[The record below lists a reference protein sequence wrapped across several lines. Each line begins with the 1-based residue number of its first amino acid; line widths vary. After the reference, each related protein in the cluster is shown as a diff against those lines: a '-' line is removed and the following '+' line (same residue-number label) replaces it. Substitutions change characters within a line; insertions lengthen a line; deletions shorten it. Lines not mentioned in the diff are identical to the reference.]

1 MRNQNI
7 DQCWQFQHG
16 LYDEFPDAEKA
27 KSIREVNL
35 PHDYMIESNVS
46 ESAASGPASGYYT
59 QGVAYYTKLI
69 DIPQEWEQE
78 AVYLH
83 FDGIMMNATVDINGC
98 KAILQHNGYIPFSVN
113 ITPYLYF
120 GKKNR
125 VTITV
130 APSMQPNSRWYS
142 GAGIFRSI
150 ELLHMPKLHIASDGI
165 FGYTKSIEYD
175 TLGNPVCAYL
185 HTEVELQN
193 ETLENKMALVEVF
206 LTKDGSDEV
215 LLSRKQKM
223 QINPN
228 TTDTAYLNLTLE
240 NPELWD
246 VENPNL
252 YKLHARVTDLGVF
265 KTHFV
270 PSEKNTTDETSV
282 LFGVKTI
289 TADVKHGLRI
299 NGKTV
304 KLKGGCIHHD
314 SGLLGAC
321 AYEFA
326 ERRKIRILLDAGYN
340 AIRSAHN
347 PCSKALLRACDEMGM
362 LVMDEYIDGW
372 YIHKTK
378 YDYAD
383 EILENYRKDLKDMVD
398 KDYNHPSVIMYSTGN
413 EVSETAQKKGISL
426 TKSLTD
432 RLHELDSTRPV
443 SCGINIF
450 FNFLSSMGFGVYSD
464 KKADE
469 AAENAKKKKAVGSE
483 FYNTVAGIFGAGFMK
498 TGATL
503 YPCDVK
509 TRDAYANMDVAGYNY
524 GIKRYHHDLKKYPK
538 RIILGSETFCAD
550 AYRFMQEAKRDKRI
564 IGDFVWAAQDYL
576 GEVGIGAWEYKDYA
590 PRFDGGCGWVSA
602 GSGRIDLTG
611 KPLGEMAYT
620 RVAFELEDLAIA
632 VMPVDHTKDAHSP
645 SAWKMTNA
653 MESWSW
659 EGCDGN
665 AAKVEVYTRADHV
678 KLYINGKCVGTK
690 KPKNDCKVF
699 FDTTYQNGEIKAV
712 AYDAND
718 NIIAERTLT
727 TAGKETILVAEP
739 ELTRVNADTDLC
751 YVRMR
756 YTDENG
762 QTKPLV
768 RGRIQ
773 LTVEGGELLAFGSAC
788 PYYPESYQ
796 SNETDTYYGEALA
809 IIRPQAGAG
818 KVVVKAE
825 SELGNA
831 EKEIEILD

>member
-1 MRNQNI
+1 MKQNFNNNWI
-7 DQCWQFQHG
+7 CYKTG
-16 LYDEFPDAEKA
+16 EKEHA
-27 KSIREVNL
+27 FAVTL
-35 PHDYMIESNVS
+35 PHDAMQLDGRS
-46 ESAASGPASGYYT
+46 ETSAGGVNTGWYEAQDYT
-59 QGVAYYTKLI
+59 YEKTFTLPEEVKEEKVILEFEGVYRKATVYLNGEKVAYHSYGYLGFYVDATKHVKFGEENVLRV
-69 DIPQEWEQE
+69 E
-78 AVYLH
+78 V
-83 FDGIMMNATVDINGC
+83 IN
-98 KAILQHNGYIPFSVN
+98 HD
-113 ITPYLYF
+113 
-120 GKKNR
+120 
-125 VTITV
+125 
-130 APSMQPNSRWYS
+130 QPNSRWYS
-142 GAGIFRSI
+142 GTGIYR
-150 ELLHMPKLHIASDGI
+150 PVWLHIVPKKHLRFDSVKI
-165 FGYTKSIEYD
+165 T
-175 TLGNPVCAYL
+175 TLDYKEPKIRVEAWPTAAG
-185 HTEVELQN
+185 EVKVEI
-193 ETLENKMALVEVF
+193 LENEKIIAMEILQAEGKCSCEIALPGA
-206 LTKDGSDEV
+206 K
-215 LLSRKQKM
+215 
-223 QINPN
+223 
-228 TTDTAYLNLTLE
+228 
-240 NPELWD
+240 LWSPQT
-246 VENPNL
+246 PNL
-252 YKLHARVTDLGVF
+252 YTCRVTFGEDVQ
-265 KTHFV
+265 
-270 PSEKNTTDETSV
+270 EET
-282 LFGVKTI
+282 FGIRVVSC
-289 TADVKHGLRI
+289 TAENGLLI
-299 NGKTV
+299 NGKRV
-304 KLKGGCIHHD
+304 LLKGGCIHHD
-314 SGLLGAC
+314 NGLLGAC

-326 ERRKIRILLDAGYN
+326 ERRKIRILLNAGYN

-383 EILENYRKDLKDMVD
+383 EILDNYKKDLKDMVD

-413 EVSETAQKKGISL
+413 EVSETAQKKGIAL
-426 TKSLTD
+426 TKSMTE
-432 RLHELDSTRPV
+432 RLHELDHTRPV

-483 FYNTVAGIFGAGFMK
+483 FYNTIAGIFGAGFMK

-524 GIKRYHHDLKKYPK
+524 GIKRYRHDLKKYPK

-550 AYRFMQEAKRDKRI
+550 AYQFMQEAKRDKRI

-659 EGCDGN
+659 DGCEGN

-678 KLYINGKCVGTK
+678 SLYINGECIGTK

-699 FDTTYQNGEIKAV
+699 FDTTYHNGEIRAV
-712 AYDAND
+712 AYDAKD
-718 NIIAERTLT
+718 NVIAEKTLI
-727 TAGKETILVAEP
+727 TAGKETVLRAEP
-739 ELTRVNADTDLC
+739 ELAEVNADTDLC

-762 QTKPLV
+762 ETKPLE
-768 RGRIQ
+768 RGKIQ
-773 LTVEGGELLAFGSAC
+773 LSVEGGELLAFGSAC

-796 SNETDTYYGEALA
+796 SAETDTYYGEALA

-818 KVVVKAE
+818 KVIVNAQ
-825 SELGNA
+825 SEIGNA
-831 EKEIEILD
+831 RAEVKIRG

>member
-1 MRNQNI
+1 MKQNFNNNWLCYKTG
-7 DQCWQFQHG
+7 DKEHAF
-16 LYDEFPDAEKA
+16 A
-27 KSIREVNL
+27 VTL
-35 PHDYMIESNVS
+35 PHDAMQLDERS
-46 ESAASGPASGYYT
+46 ETSAGGVNTGWYEAQDYT
-59 QGVAYYTKLI
+59 YEKTFTLPEDTKEEKIILEFEGVYRK
-69 DIPQEWEQE
+69 
-78 AVYLH
+78 
-83 FDGIMMNATVDINGC
+83 ATVYINGE
-98 KAILQHNGYIPFSVN
+98 KAAYHSYGYIGFYVDA
-113 ITPYLYF
+113 TKYVKF
-120 GKKNR
+120 GEENEIR
-125 VTITV
+125 VEVINHD
-130 APSMQPNSRWYS
+130 QPNSRWYS
-142 GAGIFRSI
+142 GTGIYRPVWLYI
-150 ELLHMPKLHIASDGI
+150 VPKKHLRFDSVKI
-165 FGYTKSIEYD
+165 T
-175 TLGNPVCAYL
+175 TLDYKEPKIR
-185 HTEVELQN
+185 VE
-193 ETLENKMALVEVF
+193 AW
-206 LTKDGSDEV
+206 
-215 LLSRKQKM
+215 
-223 QINPN
+223 PN
-228 TTDTAYLNLTLE
+228 TAGEVKVEILE
-240 NPELWD
+240 KSGNREVSSAGNFAQGEGENQSAGNTGENIAAMEILQADGKFSCEIALPEAKLWSP
-246 VENPNL
+246 EEPNL
-252 YKLHARVTDLGVF
+252 YVCRVTFGEDVQ
-265 KTHFV
+265 
-270 PSEKNTTDETSV
+270 EET
-282 LFGVKTI
+282 FGIRMVSCTPEN
-289 TADVKHGLRI
+289 GFQI
-299 NGKTV
+299 NGKRV
-304 KLKGGCIHHD
+304 LLKGGCIHHD
-314 SGLLGAC
+314 NGLLGAC

-326 ERRKIRILLDAGYN
+326 EHRKVRLLLDAGYN

-383 EILENYRKDLKDMVD
+383 EILDNYRKDLKDMVD

-413 EVSETAQKKGISL
+413 EVSETAQKKGIAL

-524 GIKRYHHDLKKYPK
+524 GIKRYRHDLKKYPK
-538 RIILGSETFCAD
+538 RMILGSETFCAD
-550 AYRFMQEAKRDKRI
+550 AYQFMQEAKRDKRI

-611 KPLGEMAYT
+611 KPLGEMTYT

-632 VMPVDHTKDAHSP
+632 VVPVDHTKDAHSP

-659 EGCDGN
+659 DGCEGK

-678 KLYINGKCVGTK
+678 KLYINGECVGTK

-699 FDTTYQNGEIKAV
+699 FDTTYHNGEIKAV
-712 AYDAND
+712 AFDAND
-718 NIIAERTLT
+718 NVIAEKTLA
-727 TAGKETILVAEP
+727 TAGKETVLRAEP

-762 QTKPLV
+762 ETKPLT
-768 RGRIQ
+768 RGRIK
-773 LTVEGGELLAFGSAC
+773 LEVEGGDLLAFGSAC

-796 SNETDTYYGEALA
+796 SAETDTYYGEALA
-809 IIRPQAGAG
+809 IIRPQSGAG
-818 KVVVKAE
+818 KVVVKAQ
-825 SELGNA
+825 SDLGEAVA
-831 EKEIEILD
+831 EVEILG

>member
-1 MRNQNI
+1 MKI
-7 DQCWQFQHG
+7 TTLD
-16 LYDEFPDAEKA
+16 YKEPK
-27 KSIREVNL
+27 IRVEAWPNAAGEVKVEILERSGNK
-35 PHDYMIESNVS
+35 EVS
-46 ESAASGPASGYYT
+46 
-59 QGVAYYTKLI
+59 
-69 DIPQEWEQE
+69 
-78 AVYLH
+78 
-83 FDGIMMNATVDINGC
+83 
-98 KAILQHNGYIPFSVN
+98 SV
-113 ITPYLYF
+113 
-120 GKKNR
+120 G
-125 VTITV
+125 
-130 APSMQPNSRWYS
+130 NS
-142 GAGIFRSI
+142 
-150 ELLHMPKLHIASDGI
+150 
-165 FGYTKSIEYD
+165 
-175 TLGNPVCAYL
+175 
-185 HTEVELQN
+185 
-193 ETLENKMALVEVF
+193 ALVEGENQSAGNAAENIVAMEI
-206 LTKDGSDEV
+206 LQADGKFSCEIAFPGAK
-215 LLSRKQKM
+215 LWS
-223 QINPN
+223 
-228 TTDTAYLNLTLE
+228 
-240 NPELWD
+240 PE
-246 VENPNL
+246 EPNL
-252 YKLHARVTDLGVF
+252 YACRVTFGEDVQ
-265 KTHFV
+265 
-270 PSEKNTTDETSV
+270 EET
-282 LFGVKTI
+282 FGIRMVSCTPEN
-289 TADVKHGLRI
+289 GFQI
-299 NGKTV
+299 NGKRV
-304 KLKGGCIHHD
+304 LLKGGCIHHD
-314 SGLLGAC
+314 NGLLGAC

-326 ERRKIRILLDAGYN
+326 ERRKVRILLDAGYN

-383 EILENYRKDLKDMVD
+383 EILDNYRKDLKDMVD

-413 EVSETAQKKGISL
+413 EVSETAQKKGIAL

-498 TGATL
+498 TL

-524 GIKRYHHDLKKYPK
+524 GIKRYRHDLKKYPK
-538 RIILGSETFCAD
+538 RMILGSETFCAD
-550 AYRFMQEAKRDKRI
+550 AYQFMQEAKRDKRI

-590 PRFDGGCGWVSA
+590 PRFDGGCGWVTA

-632 VMPVDHTKDAHSP
+632 VMPVNHTKDAHSP

-659 EGCDGN
+659 DSCDGN

-678 KLYINGKCVGTK
+678 KLYVNGECVGTK

-699 FDTTYQNGEIKAV
+699 FDTTYHNGEIKAV

-718 NIIAERTLT
+718 NVIAEKSLK
-727 TAGKETILVAEP
+727 TAGKETVLRAEP

-762 QTKPLV
+762 ETKPLE
-768 RGRIQ
+768 RGRIK
-773 LTVEGGELLAFGSAC
+773 LDVEGGELLAFGSAC

-796 SNETDTYYGEALA
+796 SAETDTYYGEALA
-809 IIRPQAGAG
+809 IIRPQSGAG
-818 KVVVKAE
+818 KVMVKAQ
-825 SELGNA
+825 SGLGEAVA
-831 EKEIEILD
+831 EVEILG

>member
-1 MRNQNI
+1 MKQNFNNNWLCYKTG
-7 DQCWQFQHG
+7 DKEHAF
-16 LYDEFPDAEKA
+16 A
-27 KSIREVNL
+27 VTL
-35 PHDYMIESNVS
+35 PHDAMQLDERS
-46 ESAASGPASGYYT
+46 ETSAGGVNTGWYEAQDYT
-59 QGVAYYTKLI
+59 YEKTFTLPEDAKEEKIILEFEGVYRK
-69 DIPQEWEQE
+69 
-78 AVYLH
+78 
-83 FDGIMMNATVDINGC
+83 ATVYINGE
-98 KAILQHNGYIPFSVN
+98 KAAYHSYGYIGFYVDA
-113 ITPYLYF
+113 TKYVKF
-120 GKKNR
+120 GEENEIR
-125 VTITV
+125 VEVINHD
-130 APSMQPNSRWYS
+130 QPNSRWYS
-142 GAGIFRSI
+142 GTGIYRPVWLYIVPKKHLRFDSVKITTLDYKEPKIRVEAWPNAAGEVKVEILERS
-150 ELLHMPKLHIASDGI
+150 
-165 FGYTKSIEYD
+165 
-175 TLGNPVCAYL
+175 GNK
-185 HTEVELQN
+185 EVSSVGN
-193 ETLENKMALVEVF
+193 SALVEGENQSAGNAAENIVAMEI
-206 LTKDGSDEV
+206 LQADGKFSCEIAFPGAK
-215 LLSRKQKM
+215 LWS
-223 QINPN
+223 
-228 TTDTAYLNLTLE
+228 
-240 NPELWD
+240 PE
-246 VENPNL
+246 EPNL
-252 YKLHARVTDLGVF
+252 YACRVTFGEDVQ
-265 KTHFV
+265 
-270 PSEKNTTDETSV
+270 EET
-282 LFGVKTI
+282 FGIRMVSCTPEN
-289 TADVKHGLRI
+289 GFQI
-299 NGKTV
+299 NGKRV
-304 KLKGGCIHHD
+304 LLKGGCIHHD
-314 SGLLGAC
+314 NGLLGAC

-326 ERRKIRILLDAGYN
+326 ERRKVRILLDAGYN

-383 EILENYRKDLKDMVD
+383 EILDNYRKDLKDMVD

-413 EVSETAQKKGISL
+413 EVSETAQKKGIAL

-443 SCGINIF
+443 SCVINIL

-464 KKADE
+464 KKPDE

-524 GIKRYHHDLKKYPK
+524 GIKRYRHDLKKYPK
-538 RIILGSETFCAD
+538 RMILGSETFCAD
-550 AYRFMQEAKRDKRI
+550 AYQFMQEAKRDKRI

-611 KPLGEMAYT
+611 KPLGEMTYT

-632 VMPVDHTKDAHSP
+632 VVPVDHTKDAHSP

-659 EGCDGN
+659 DGCEGK

-678 KLYINGKCVGTK
+678 KLYINGECVGTK

-699 FDTTYQNGEIKAV
+699 FDTTYHNGEIKAV
-712 AYDAND
+712 AFDAND
-718 NIIAERTLT
+718 NVIAEKTLA
-727 TAGKETILVAEP
+727 TAGKETVLRAEP

-762 QTKPLV
+762 ETKPLT
-768 RGRIQ
+768 RGRIK
-773 LTVEGGELLAFGSAC
+773 LEVEGGDLLAFGSAC

-796 SNETDTYYGEALA
+796 SAETDTYYGEALA
-809 IIRPQAGAG
+809 IIRPQSGAG
-818 KVVVKAE
+818 KVVVKAQ
-825 SELGNA
+825 SDLGEAVA
-831 EKEIEILD
+831 EVEILG

>member
-1 MRNQNI
+1 MRSEPRT
-7 DQCWQFQHG
+7 G
-16 LYDEFPDAEKA
+16 
-27 KSIREVNL
+27 
-35 PHDYMIESNVS
+35 ESVS
-46 ESAASGPASGYYT
+46 EGNSGWYLGGDYE
-59 QGVAYYTKLI
+59 YTKHVFVPSEYSGKKVLI
-69 DIPQEWEQE
+69 EFES
-78 AVYLH
+78 VYH
-83 FDGIMMNATVDINGC
+83 NAEVYINGK
-98 KAILQHNGYIPFSVN
+98 KAAYRPYGYTNFYVDTEGFLKYEAQNEI
-113 ITPYLYF
+113 
-120 GKKNR
+120 R
-125 VTITV
+125 VI
-130 APSMQPNSRWYS
+130 ARNSDQPNSRWYS
-142 GAGIFRSI
+142 GTGIYRPVYLWTGDQKYI
-150 ELLHMPKLHIASDGI
+150 PVNGI
-165 FGYTKSIEYD
+165 RI
-175 TLGNPVCAYL
+175 
-185 HTEVELQN
+185 HTVSYAPAVIEVEIKTSCLGRV
-193 ETLENKMALVEVF
+193 KA
-206 LTKDGSDEV
+206 EV
-215 LLSRKQKM
+215 LDKENCILTQEVENTGHPSVFRM
-223 QINPN
+223 EIPN
-228 TTDTAYLNLTLE
+228 AK
-240 NPELWD
+240 LWD
-246 VENPNL
+246 CDHPNL
-252 YKLHARVTDLGVF
+252 YTLRATFGEDVVEETFGIRLLEWN
-265 KTHFV
+265 
-270 PSEKNTTDETSV
+270 PEK
-282 LFGVKTI
+282 
-289 TADVKHGLRI
+289 GLTI
-299 NGKTV
+299 NGKREILRGACV
-304 KLKGGCIHHD
+304 HHD
-314 SGLLGAC
+314 NGVLGAC
-321 AYEFA
+321 TYPEAE
-326 ERRKIRILLDAGYN
+326 ERRVRILKENGYN

-831 EKEIEILD
+831 ETEIEILD